1 MSRTVPTSSV
11 ASVTKAVLAVLLLA
25 ATVAAHPAS
34 AEESPT
40 HCTFSLVV
48 SLSPGLSFVPSS
60 GEFTSGGQ
68 TGTVTCDGIVRGVQ
82 PTGPGT
88 LGVTGRYGTQD
99 PDTCLDGEG
108 EGRFS
113 FTFPTAEGEGKRSNN
128 FSFSFGLVG
137 ALVGG
142 PPGEFSGNGF
152 SGTIDVQPEEGNCFV
167 TPVTKVS
174 IRGQGTITEQ
184 QPA

>member
-1 MSRTVPTSSV
+1 M
-11 ASVTKAVLAVLLLA
+11 ALAVAMAMVFATTA
-25 ATVAAHPAS
+25 AALPAS
-34 AEESPT
+34 AAEPPT
-40 HCTFSLVV
+40 HCEFSVVV

-60 GEFTSGGQ
+60 GEFTSDGE
-68 TGTVTCDGIVRGVQ
+68 TGTVTCDGIVRGVR

-88 LGVTGRYGTQD
+88 LGVTGRYGTRD
-99 PDTCLDGEG
+99 SDTCLDGEG

-113 FTFPTAEGEGKRSNN
+113 FTFPTAQGEGKRSNV
-128 FSFSFGLVG
+128 FSFSFGLLG

-152 SGTIDVQPEEGNCFV
+152 SGTIEVQPEEGNCFV
-167 TPVTKVS
+167 TPVTKAS

-184 QPA
+184 NPA